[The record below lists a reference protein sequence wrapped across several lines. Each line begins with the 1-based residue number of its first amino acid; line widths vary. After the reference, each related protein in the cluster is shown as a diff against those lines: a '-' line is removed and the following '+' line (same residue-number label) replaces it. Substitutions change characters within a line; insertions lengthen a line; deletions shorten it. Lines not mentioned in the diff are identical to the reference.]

1 MESNNQPVL
10 DWNLIQLFWLFLS
23 RVFTEAE
30 QDFERGNM
38 GFKQIVLLA
47 ILERPQSPQDL
58 RRMLGGPAST
68 MSNTLNDL
76 EKRGYV
82 LRAIHATDRRSF
94 VIHRTSEGDRV
105 LAEAILS
112 LEAVLKNL
120 SGNLNEEQL
129 GALLVTKSSLSN
141 LVGLPTASE

>member
-68 MSNTLNDL
+68 MSTTLNDL

>member
-68 MSNTLNDL
+68 MSNTLND
-76 EKRGYV
+76 
-82 LRAIHATDRRSF
+82 
-94 VIHRTSEGDRV
+94 
-105 LAEAILS
+105 
-112 LEAVLKNL
+112 
-120 SGNLNEEQL
+120 
-129 GALLVTKSSLSN
+129 
-141 LVGLPTASE
+141 